1 MSKVKCKYHADI
13 PARWACRNCQINYC
27 KACIKDDGHGRDP
40 HCPVCRQQL
49 ESLGSANLVT
59 PFWQRMGKFFLYPL
73 HLQSTIF
80 LIVLTILTVMLSGGL
95 MGFLLYL
102 VISIVFIKY
111 CYSVLEDTA
120 LGHLKPM
127 PISKGLINDEMEL
140 PFKQFIMIAAIF
152 AGNAAILKHLGVF
165 MFFISISITYL
176 ALPANI
182 MVLAMEHSLFAA
194 LNPVIV
200 FSVIRRIGAPYLLLY
215 FLMSMLSI
223 ASATMMDILVSI
235 FHIKIAY
242 ALTIFTSM
250 YFSVVTFHLMGYTLY
265 QYHDVLGY
273 NVDVEADEFDIK
285 QKSMQESVNPE
296 LREIEILIQE
306 GNLEEATNRIEAYIH
321 QHPVDEDA
329 ISRHIK
335 LLILTGNTDK
345 LSKQGQK
352 YISTLIAQDKSS
364 QALSLFVQIFAKDNT
379 FRPTGAKERHEISR
393 LLMKGGH
400 GKIAVSLL
408 NNLHNEFPNYDGIP
422 AAYLLVAQVL
432 CEQLNNDK
440 KAKTVLQFLLQNYPD
455 SSNKQEISDYLNV
468 VEGLNNA

>member
-1 MSKVKCKYHADI
+1 MSKVNCKYHTDI

-27 KACIKDDGHGRDP
+27 KACIKDEGHGHDP

-49 ESLGSANLVT
+49 ESLGSANLVI
-59 PFWQRMGKFFLYPL
+59 PFWQRLGKFFLYPL
-73 HLQSTIF
+73 HPQSTLF

-111 CYSVLEDTA
+111 CYAVLEDTA

-140 PFKQFIMIAAIF
+140 PFKQFVMIAAIF
-152 AGNAAILKHLGVF
+152 AGNAAVLKNLGVF

-200 FSVIRRIGAPYLLLY
+200 FSVIRRIGAPYFLLY
-215 FLMSMLSI
+215 FLMFMLSV
-223 ASATMMDILVSI
+223 ASATMMEILVSV

-265 QYHDVLGY
+265 QYHDELGY
-273 NVDVEADEFDIK
+273 TVDVEADEFDNK
-285 QKSMQESVNPE
+285 QKAIQESVNPE
-296 LREIEILIQE
+296 LREIEILVQE
-306 GNLEEATNRIEAYIH
+306 GSLEEASKRIEAYI
-321 QHPVDEDA
+321 QQNPVDDEA
-329 ISRHIK
+329 INRHIK
-335 LLILTGNTDK
+335 LLVLTGNIEQ
-345 LSKQGQK
+345 LSKHGQK
-352 YISTLIAQDKSS
+352 YISTL
-364 QALSLFVQIFAKDNT
+364 
-379 FRPTGAKERHEISR
+379 
-393 LLMKGGH
+393 
-400 GKIAVSLL
+400 
-408 NNLHNEFPNYDGIP
+408 
-422 AAYLLVAQVL
+422 
-432 CEQLNNDK
+432 
-440 KAKTVLQFLLQNYPD
+440 
-455 SSNKQEISDYLNV
+455 
-468 VEGLNNA
+468 